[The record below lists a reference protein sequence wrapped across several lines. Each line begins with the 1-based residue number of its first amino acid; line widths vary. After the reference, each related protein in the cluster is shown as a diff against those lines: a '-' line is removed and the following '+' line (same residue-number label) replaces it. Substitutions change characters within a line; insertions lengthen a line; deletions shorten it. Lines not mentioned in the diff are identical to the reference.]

1 MIGLGSDKNK
11 CLTQITPLSELIAYR
26 CQVFCTTILCIP
38 WKRSEWKNTGTLR
51 AECQKSR
58 MLPFNN
64 WRLFGG
70 TQSGAPPP
78 LGLRDGQ
85 GHKCVCVGFYSSVLE
100 CRSISG
106 AVVGQKRT
114 RPRWDNDG
122 QKKVRK
128 TDFCPMALSDV
139 AQLRAWPPLV
149 RFLSALFPC
158 LLVMRIM
165 LATVCCRVGS
175 WVLVMKLNFCTDFE
189 HFGQDFEVEV
199 QAWFWSWSLVNILLL
214 MFGWGYEVESWSIF
228 WS

>member
-78 LGLRDGQ
+78 LGLRRPRAQ
-85 GHKCVCVGFYSSVLE
+85 VCVCRLLQQRAGMSKHKRSRSLAKNAPGPGETTTVKRKSGRPIFARWPCQMLPSCGPGHHLSVFPLFV
-100 CRSISG
+100 R
-106 AVVGQKRT
+106 VV
-114 RPRWDNDG
+114 
-122 QKKVRK
+122 
-128 TDFCPMALSDV
+128 
-139 AQLRAWPPLV
+139 
-149 RFLSALFPC
+149 
-158 LLVMRIM
+158 
-165 LATVCCRVGS
+165 
-175 WVLVMKLNFCTDFE
+175 
-189 HFGQDFEVEV
+189 
-199 QAWFWSWSLVNILLL
+199 
-214 MFGWGYEVESWSIF
+214 
-228 WS
+228 